1 MINKTLLVFFLGK
14 QKVYKSSIL
23 HKQTSFCRVKR
34 FNLVFVTLLKNCY
47 LKNKQ
52 KSKSTFFKEI
62 TNIQD
67 SS

>member
-23 HKQTSFCRVKR
+23 QKQTSFCRVKS
-34 FNLVFVTLLKNCY
+34 FNSVVVTLIINCFLK
-47 LKNKQ
+47 KEQ
-52 KSKSTFFKEI
+52 KSKSKIFKEI

-67 SS
+67 SF